1 MISFWSSLHFYEN
14 SVLNIYLSL
23 AVKNRRLIPIKSKT
37 WLIFVFIQVRSTVGL
52 RKKLL
57 VKVVDS
63 SVRDGEVEEMILGGW
78 G

>member
-1 MISFWSSLHFYEN
+1 MISFWSSLNFYGN
-14 SVLNIYLSL
+14 SILNIYLSL
-23 AVKNRRLIPIKSKT
+23 AVKNRRLIPIRSKI
-37 WLIFVFIQVRSTVGL
+37 WLIFDFLQVQSTV

-63 SVRDGEVEEMILGGW
+63 SVWNGEVEEMILGGW